1 MKNQLRI
8 DYRTCFNTGS
18 GKNVLTDIL
27 MEAGYFDTDLK
38 TAEEIAVEN
47 FAKEIIHKLGIYD
60 VKDLV
65 QQVRFVDKLFELP
78 VEMENAKSVGI

>member
-8 DYRTCFNTGS
+8 DYRTCFGTQS

-27 MEAGYFDTDLK
+27 MQAGYFDTDLK
-38 TAEEIAVEN
+38 TTEEVAVEN

-60 VKDLV
+60 AKDLA
-65 QQVRFVDKLFELP
+65 QQLRFVENMFTLP
-78 VEMENAKSVGI
+78 VEMENGRKPD